1 MKRSYFLGVS
11 FIFTVSIL
19 LLIIIFNL
27 NQNNKELIVEKK
39 GIVQEEIE
47 NSNIIK
53 DVEYKSKDSSGNE
66 YTLKSSEG
74 IIDQNNT
81 NIIYLT
87 SIKASIDLKD
97 YDYINISSKF
107 GKYNIDN
114 FDTIFS
120 KNVIIEYLDNIII
133 GEYLEFSL
141 SKNLMTISRNVVFKN
156 DKSSLTADV
165 IEVDIKTKDI
175 NSPVVEL
182 SGGNQQKVVIAKGLV
197 QKPKVVI
204 FDEPTRGVDVGAIKE
219 IHDFIKS
226 LADEGITV
234 IVVSSYLPEV
244 MSISDRIL
252 VARLGQI
259 VEEFEI
265 EDASE
270 EKIIYAAV
278 H

>member
-1 MKRSYFLGVS
+1 MKRSYFLRDS
-11 FIFTVSIL
+11 FIVTVLIL

-27 NQNNKELIVEKK
+27 DLNKKELIEEKK
-39 GIVQEEIE
+39 EIVQEEIE

-81 NIIYLT
+81 NIIFLT
-87 SIKASIDLKD
+87 SIKASIELKD
-97 YDYINISSKF
+97 YNSINISSKF

-175 NSPVVEL
+175 KISMYEENKKI
-182 SGGNQQKVVIAKGLV
+182 N
-197 QKPKVVI
+197 
-204 FDEPTRGVDVGAIKE
+204 
-219 IHDFIKS
+219 IKS
-226 LADEGITV
+226 LDKKNG
-234 IVVSSYLPEV
+234 SN
-244 MSISDRIL
+244 
-252 VARLGQI
+252 
-259 VEEFEI
+259 
-265 EDASE
+265 
-270 EKIIYAAV
+270 
-278 H
+278 

>member
-1 MKRSYFLGVS
+1 MKRSYFLRVS
-11 FIFTVSIL
+11 FIVTFTTL

-27 NQNNKELIVEKK
+27 NQNNKDLIEEKK
-39 GIVQEEIE
+39 EMVQEEMD

-87 SIKASIDLKD
+87 SIKASIELKD
-97 YDYINISSKF
+97 YNYINISSKF

-120 KNVIIEYLDNIII
+120 KNVIIEYLDNIIM

-175 NSPVVEL
+175 KISMYEENKKI
-182 SGGNQQKVVIAKGLV
+182 N
-197 QKPKVVI
+197 
-204 FDEPTRGVDVGAIKE
+204 
-219 IHDFIKS
+219 IKS
-226 LADEGITV
+226 LDKKNG
-234 IVVSSYLPEV
+234 SN
-244 MSISDRIL
+244 
-252 VARLGQI
+252 
-259 VEEFEI
+259 
-265 EDASE
+265 
-270 EKIIYAAV
+270 
-278 H
+278 

>member
-1 MKRSYFLGVS
+1 MKRSYFLRVS
-11 FIFTVSIL
+11 FIVTVLII

-39 GIVQEEIE
+39 EIVQEEIE
-47 NSNIIK
+47 NTNIIK
-53 DVEYKSKDSSGNE
+53 DVEYKSKDSSGKE

-87 SIKASIDLKD
+87 SIKASIELKD
-97 YDYINISSKF
+97 YNYINISSKF

-175 NSPVVEL
+175 KISMYEENKKI
-182 SGGNQQKVVIAKGLV
+182 N
-197 QKPKVVI
+197 
-204 FDEPTRGVDVGAIKE
+204 
-219 IHDFIKS
+219 IKS
-226 LADEGITV
+226 LDKKNG
-234 IVVSSYLPEV
+234 SN
-244 MSISDRIL
+244 
-252 VARLGQI
+252 
-259 VEEFEI
+259 
-265 EDASE
+265 
-270 EKIIYAAV
+270 
-278 H
+278 

>member
-1 MKRSYFLGVS
+1 MKRSYFLRVS
-11 FIFTVSIL
+11 FIVTVSIL

-39 GIVQEEIE
+39 EIVQEEIE

-87 SIKASIDLKD
+87 SIKASIELKD
-97 YDYINISSKF
+97 YDSINISSKF

-120 KNVIIEYLDNIII
+120 KNVIIQYLDNIIM

-141 SKNLMTISRNVVFKN
+141 NKNLMTISRNVVFKN
-156 DKSSLTADV
+156 DKSSLKADV

-175 NSPVVEL
+175 KISMYEENKKI
-182 SGGNQQKVVIAKGLV
+182 N
-197 QKPKVVI
+197 
-204 FDEPTRGVDVGAIKE
+204 
-219 IHDFIKS
+219 IKS
-226 LADEGITV
+226 LDKKNG
-234 IVVSSYLPEV
+234 SN
-244 MSISDRIL
+244 
-252 VARLGQI
+252 
-259 VEEFEI
+259 
-265 EDASE
+265 
-270 EKIIYAAV
+270 
-278 H
+278 

>member
-1 MKRSYFLGVS
+1 MKRSYFLRVS
-11 FIFTVSIL
+11 FIVTVLIL

-27 NQNNKELIVEKK
+27 NLNKKELIEEKK
-39 GIVQEEIE
+39 EIVQEEIE

-74 IIDQNNT
+74 IIDQNNS

-87 SIKASIDLKD
+87 SIKASIELKD
-97 YDYINISSKF
+97 YNSINISSKF

-141 SKNLMTISRNVVFKN
+141 SKSLMTISRNVVFKN
-156 DKSSLTADV
+156 DKSSLKADV

-175 NSPVVEL
+175 KISMYEENKKI
-182 SGGNQQKVVIAKGLV
+182 N
-197 QKPKVVI
+197 
-204 FDEPTRGVDVGAIKE
+204 
-219 IHDFIKS
+219 IKS
-226 LADEGITV
+226 LDKKNG
-234 IVVSSYLPEV
+234 SN
-244 MSISDRIL
+244 
-252 VARLGQI
+252 
-259 VEEFEI
+259 
-265 EDASE
+265 
-270 EKIIYAAV
+270 
-278 H
+278 

>member
-1 MKRSYFLGVS
+1 MKRSFFLRVS
-11 FIFTVSIL
+11 FIVTVSIL

-27 NQNNKELIVEKK
+27 NQNNKELNKEKK
-39 GIVQEEIE
+39 EIVREEIE

-66 YTLKSSEG
+66 YTLNSSEG

-87 SIKASIDLKD
+87 SIKASIELKD
-97 YDYINISSKF
+97 YDSINISSKF

-175 NSPVVEL
+175 KISMYEENKKI
-182 SGGNQQKVVIAKGLV
+182 N
-197 QKPKVVI
+197 
-204 FDEPTRGVDVGAIKE
+204 
-219 IHDFIKS
+219 IKS
-226 LADEGITV
+226 LDKKNG
-234 IVVSSYLPEV
+234 SN
-244 MSISDRIL
+244 
-252 VARLGQI
+252 
-259 VEEFEI
+259 
-265 EDASE
+265 
-270 EKIIYAAV
+270 
-278 H
+278 